1 MPEVRPTPPP
11 YPQYVLPQQQGR
23 PAWFWI
29 AIGGACLSIVVPIL
43 VILTLIILPGMLR
56 VRNKPANQVAAIH
69 TLRTIRS
76 AETRYNATYPEE
88 GFACS
93 LNVLGGK
100 PFSGP
105 PSSEAAHLISPGL
118 ASTGHRSGYVFS
130 VTTCTLKTIDHH
142 AINTAYTIAAIPESV
157 GKTGDVGYCINQD
170 GVITVDP
177 TGKWNCTQPLQ

>member
-1 MPEVRPTPPP
+1 MPEVRPTPSP
-11 YPQYVLPQQQGR
+11 YPQYAPSQQQRR

-29 AIGGACLSIVVPIL
+29 AIGGACLSVVVPIL
-43 VILTLIILPGMLR
+43 VILALITLPGLLR
-56 VRNKPANQVAAIH
+56 ARNKPANQVAAIH
-69 TLRTIRS
+69 TLRSIRS
-76 AETRYNATYPEE
+76 AEKRYNATYPEE

-93 LNVLGGK
+93 LNVLGGN

-130 VTTCTLKTIDHH
+130 VTTCTPMTINHH
-142 AINTAYTIAAIPESV
+142 ATNTAYTIAAIPESV

-177 TGKWNCTQPLQ
+177 PANGTAPSP